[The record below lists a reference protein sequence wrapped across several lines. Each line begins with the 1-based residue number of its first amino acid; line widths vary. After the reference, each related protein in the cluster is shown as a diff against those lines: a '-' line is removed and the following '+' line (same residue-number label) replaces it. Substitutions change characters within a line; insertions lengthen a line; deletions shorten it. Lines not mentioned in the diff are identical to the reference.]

1 MKTVG
6 LSPICL
12 RFSSVFLQNKSR
24 SFIFYCFFKKTAK
37 KFELR
42 KKAAYHYFYLCRR
55 NKKTGQVR
63 VTSTHSLRQNITST
77 IIRFPVSQRSSS
89 SVGRDGHRFYSG
101 LLHKNKYRG
110 RTVASGLSEMRST
123 GAYFL
128 TVAIAG
134 SNPACS
140 TSFYK
145 LRSRKAY
152 FKNRR
157 NAPLIH
163 SLPITL
169 LKKHN
174 L

>member
-1 MKTVG
+1 MGYFNT
-6 LSPICL
+6 
-12 RFSSVFLQNKSR
+12 
-24 SFIFYCFFKKTAK
+24 FF
-37 KFELR
+37 
-42 KKAAYHYFYLCRR
+42 
-55 NKKTGQVR
+55 R
-63 VTSTHSLRQNITST
+63 VEITST
-77 IIRFPVSQRSSS
+77 IIRFFLFRK
-89 SVGRDGHRFYSG
+89 
-101 LLHKNKYRG
+101 KNKYRG

-128 TVAIAG
+128 TVAVAG

-152 FKNRR
+152 FKNSR

-174 L
+174 V